1 MSDYNSQLPVRS
13 KQDLDERVL
22 IKIQSGE
29 SPEASDA
36 TALVTDKQV
45 HTKIFQSDGTNISE
59 ENPLPVAPTENAG
72 DEVEDY
78 DESVDVAST
87 ASANHDYVVTATKI
101 FKSLNVEAAA
111 SGKAR
116 FELQVETAASS
127 GTFETRGV
135 KFNSTANPNI
145 EFKFNRPKRVAAGV
159 IIRIVKTNLDE
170 QAQSIYSTINGVE
183 V

>member
-1 MSDYNSQLPVRS
+1 MDYNSALPIRS
-13 KQDLDERVL
+13 KQDLDERTLV
-22 IKIQSGE
+22 KIQSGDN
-29 SPEASDA
+29 PDGLDA

-45 HTKIFQSDGTNISE
+45 HTKIFQSDGMEISE
-59 ENPLPVAPTENAG
+59 QNPLPVAPTESAG
-72 DEVEDY
+72 NEVEDY
-78 DESVDVAST
+78 NESVDVAPNVN
-87 ASANHDYVVTATKI
+87 ANHDYVAQSD
-101 FKSLNVEAAA
+101 FKQLNVEASA

-135 KFNSTANPNI
+135 KFNSTANPNV
-145 EFKFNRPKRVAAGV
+145 KFNVKNPRRVASGV
-159 IIRIVKTNLDE
+159 TIRIVKTNLDE

>member
-1 MSDYNSQLPVRS
+1 MDYNSALPIRS
-13 KQDLDERVL
+13 KQDLDERTLV
-22 IKIQSGE
+22 KIQSGDN
-29 SPEASDA
+29 PDGLDA

-45 HTKIFQSDGTNISE
+45 HTKIFQSDGMEISE
-59 ENPLPVAPTENAG
+59 QNPLPVAPTESAG
-72 DEVEDY
+72 SEVEDY
-78 DESVDVAST
+78 NESVDVAPSVN
-87 ASANHDYVVTATKI
+87 SNHDYVAQSD
-101 FKSLNVEAAA
+101 FKQLNVEASA

-135 KFNSTANPNI
+135 KFNSTANPNV
-145 EFKFNRPKRVAAGV
+145 KFNVNNPKRVASGV
-159 IIRIVKTNLDE
+159 TIRLVKTNLDE

>member
-29 SPEASDA
+29 NPEASDA

-45 HTKIFQSDGTNISE
+45 HTKIFQSDGTDISE
-59 ENPLPVAPTENAG
+59 QNPLPVAPTESAG
-72 DEVEDY
+72 DEIEDFN
-78 DESVDVAST
+78 ESVDVPST
-87 ASANHDYVVTATKI
+87 VSSNHDYTVSSGKS
-101 FKSLNVEAAA
+101 FKSLNVEASA

-116 FELQVETAASS
+116 FELQVETSQAS
-127 GTFETRGV
+127 GVFETRGV
-135 KFNSTANPNI
+135 KFNSTAKPNVSFCI
-145 EFKFNRPKRVAAGV
+145 KRPKRVSSGA
-159 IIRIVKTNLDE
+159 IIRVVKTNLDE

>member
-22 IKIQSGE
+22 IKIQDGDNPGGSE
-29 SPEASDA
+29 Q
-36 TALVTDKQV
+36 TAEVSEKKL

-59 ENPLPVAPTENAG
+59 ENPLPVAPTESAG

-78 DESVDVAST
+78 NESVDVAPT
-87 ASANHDYVVTATKI
+87 VSANHDYVVTSSKT

-127 GTFETRGV
+127 GSFETRGV
-135 KFNSTANPNI
+135 KFNSTAKPNV
-145 EFKFNRPKRVAAGV
+145 EFKINRPKRVAEGV